1 MVAVSYTEFKAQVC
15 GADSTKVNQREY
27 LNNAFKS
34 DFTCPECDKI
44 VIDPQK
50 CNKCETFF
58 CLECAEKIKTGD
70 LPCPVDSE
78 KPFETSEISKF
89 ERTHL
94 NQVRVDCSLCAQ
106 RFGYGD
112 LDQHSRHCKRKV
124 ACPACE
130 K

>member
-78 KPFETSEISKF
+78 KPFETSGNVTLFLPSNHAIVVRELIYF
-89 ERTHL
+89 E
-94 NQVRVDCSLCAQ
+94 
-106 RFGYGD
+106 
-112 LDQHSRHCKRKV
+112 
-124 ACPACE
+124 
-130 K
+130 